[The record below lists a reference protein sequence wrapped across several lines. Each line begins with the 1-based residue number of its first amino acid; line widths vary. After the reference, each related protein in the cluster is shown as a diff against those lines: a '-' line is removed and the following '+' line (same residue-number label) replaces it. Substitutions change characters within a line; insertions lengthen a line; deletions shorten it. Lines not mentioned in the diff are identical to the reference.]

1 MRKQLKTIK
10 QDTLAEYQNDF
21 NRIKRHFLQELEV
34 YLNQNNVQEELITT
48 IQQKDTLLDQA
59 IQERNSMD
67 R

>member
-21 NRIKRHFLQELEV
+21 NRIKRHFLQEFEV

-59 IQERNSMD
+59 I
-67 R
+67 

>member
-59 IQERNSMD
+59 I
-67 R
+67 